1 MRIYYWLGGRCDS
14 GRFRQMMNGVVSRMT
29 GVQSRGLA
37 VVLASLI
44 LAGCTTSDQQ
54 AQCREKGLVPGT
66 VEMAA
71 CVNPEKAEA
80 LMKAK
85 SSWSTLERGERR

>member
-1 MRIYYWLGGRCDS
+1 MAD
-14 GRFRQMMNGVVSRMT
+14 
-29 GVQSRGLA
+29 VQSRRLA
-37 VVLASLI
+37 LI
-44 LAGCTTSDQQ
+44 LAFLILSGCATNDRE

-66 VEMAA
+66 AEMAA

-85 SSWSTLERGERR
+85 SSWSNLERGGRR